1 MTKLIPDEEMINRPL
16 KELRM
21 SASASFTK
29 AEVNGLD
36 EIFNILLRGGDA
48 RTLARS
54 VPMKKVLC
62 KVLVMKEAIERQT
75 KRREMKAYK
84 AVTNFLSEHQQNAD
98 ELANNVRHFTPT
110 TPTLE
115 REECSSCGETFD
127 ASEQQAFDPKDNDHC
142 PKCGGRDC
150 ITTAEEPAT

>member
-1 MTKLIPDEEMINRPL
+1 
-16 KELRM
+16 M

-75 KRREMKAYK
+75 KRRALKA
-84 AVTNFLSEHQQNAD
+84 S
-98 ELANNVRHFTPT
+98 NVPTPK
-110 TPTLE
+110 PVPEEGVHALTL
-115 REECSSCGETFD
+115 EECSSCGETFD

-142 PKCGGRDC
+142 PKCGERDC